1 MKVVIPPSLFL
12 NNPTY
17 FTDHFIFMGKIWT
30 LLFFKNFENG
40 LTLLPPSLIKCRG
53 RGLHSLRSLGK
64 KIIYILLYIYIYI
77 YILASNFLIFLS
89 NRFAILHIFHKQ
101 LKSGDSTGSCLWLWL
116 NFHLKALRQLVW
128 RLLQRWKNPLD
139 WKKCPISMFSEISS
153 PCKHVLAALF
163 RK

>member
-12 NNPTY
+12 NNLTY
-17 FTDHFIFMGKIWT
+17 FTNHFIFMGKIWT
-30 LLFFKNFENG
+30 LLFSKNFENC
-40 LTLLPPSLIKCRG
+40 LTPLPPSLIKCRG
-53 RGLHSLRSLGK
+53 EGVAQFK
-64 KIIYILLYIYIYI
+64 KFRQENYIF
-77 YILASNFLIFLS
+77 LASNFLMFLS
-89 NRFAILHIFHKQ
+89 NRFAIVHIFYKQ